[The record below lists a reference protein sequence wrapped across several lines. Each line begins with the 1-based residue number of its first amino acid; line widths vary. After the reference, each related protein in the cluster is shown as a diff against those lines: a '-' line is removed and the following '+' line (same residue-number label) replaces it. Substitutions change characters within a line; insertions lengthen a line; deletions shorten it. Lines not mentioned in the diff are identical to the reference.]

1 MKKSIA
7 IILVL
12 IISMSTILAACQSK
26 DENETTKAG
35 LENNANEFGFE
46 DVEVTDDD
54 GKKVTDKNGNT
65 VTTQVAVEY
74 VTNKK
79 GKVIAKQIDD
89 NGEYVTNKKGKE
101 VTVKTTKKI
110 ENSTTVPVSN
120 PTTKKQ
126 KTTASTTNT
135 TAKNEGTTENKL
147 TTVKQ
152 DKDKVPSTS
161 EKGETVTF
169 SSQDQQTI
177 KNMLEVPYLYTES
190 YENAKGVPIKIA
202 THAAL
207 WMASREGLQTASFAS
222 GTIVLDLFKYFGQ
235 TVVNFKTECN
245 NAKNK
250 NINYVSRS
258 DTFTISN
265 FEAPTHTVSIT
276 KIEDLGNNNYYKVTG
291 KVSGAKGVSK
301 VISIVQ
307 KNKLDST
314 LGFSIKALKWS

>member
-1 MKKSIA
+1 MKKSLA

-12 IISMSTILAACQSK
+12 VISLSAVLAACQSK
-26 DENETTKAG
+26 NEDETTQAG

-89 NGEYVTNKKGKE
+89 NGEYVTNKRGKE
-101 VTVKTTKKI
+101 VTVKTTKLP
-110 ENSTTVPVSN
+110 ETTANVPASN

-135 TAKNEGTTENKL
+135 TAENEETTEKEL
-147 TTVKQ
+147 TTIKQ
-152 DKDKVPSTS
+152 NKDKVPSTS
-161 EKGETVTF
+161 DKGRPVSF
-169 SSQDQQTI
+169 SSKDQQTI
-177 KNMLEVPYLYTES
+177 KNMLEVPYLYTQS

-207 WMASREGLQTASFAS
+207 WMASREGLQTATFAS

-250 NINYVSRS
+250 NISYVARN
-258 DTFTISN
+258 DTFTITN

-276 KIEDLGNNNYYKVTG
+276 KIEILGNNNYYKVTG
-291 KVSGAKGVSK
+291 EVSGAKGVKK
-301 VISIVQ
+301 VIAIMQ
-307 KNKLDST
+307 KNKLDSS
-314 LGFSIKALKWS
+314 LGFSVKALKWS